1 MRYIK
6 TRILFIFLFIILFTT
21 KIVAQ
26 DFVLDQITVSANRV
40 FTPVNETGAIV
51 NVIDEEIIQ
60 NKKATFLTQILSTTP
75 GISVSQNGPVGSTT
89 EIKIR
94 GYGSKYIKVYYDGI
108 DIADVTGV
116 EVKPYIVGIPS
127 NNLKKIEILQ
137 GSQSAL
143 YGSEAVGGVLFLET
157 KDLKEKND
165 SSINIQYGSY
175 NTKSLSISTGY
186 QIEGT
191 KLGLRFS
198 NTESDGYSAL
208 ETSKEGAENDGYFNR
223 EISIKTLTDFNN
235 GASFSLNLLNTFNK
249 GDYDGFMGDAENYYY
264 EQLNQGL
271 GAKLS
276 IKGKN
281 SDQKFGLNF
290 YKTDRTQFSP
300 FASTEYYGNR
310 GSIDYQILRNFNFG
324 RGIFG
329 LAAETNTVEINK
341 TDKVVNN
348 YASFISLLTKPI
360 NNATLDTTIRLDDHS
375 VFGQKITGRITG
387 TYQPNKD
394 LVIKVGSGTGF
405 RAPSLDEMYG
415 QYNVNDPSNFR
426 ADSNGDFT
434 VLYGNPLLKP
444 ENSTSMDAGFSYR
457 INKFNA
463 VISGSIFNIKIDNA
477 ISWDPEDPTDWYDGK
492 YNQLG
497 SKSERKGYDLRLN
510 TSINSNSKFGIS
522 YANTTDEN
530 GNSVSN
536 IPKQVINVSL
546 FSKVTDKLSINGE
559 LQSVS
564 ELTGVKSDG
573 SGVVPLKDYNL
584 LNAKLSYLLN
594 GNSKIYLNGE
604 NLLDET
610 YETSSGYGTAKRSFY
625 LGYERQF

>member
-1 MRYIK
+1 MSFSNK
-6 TRILFIFLFIILFTT
+6 LFIFLFIILSTT

-51 NVIDEEIIQ
+51 DVIDEEIIQ

-281 SDQKFGLNF
+281 SDHKFGLNF

-463 VISGSIFNIKIDNA
+463 VLSGSIFNIKIDKA
-477 ISWDPEDPTDWYDGK
+477 ISWDPEDPSDWYDGK

-510 TSINSNSKFGIS
+510 TSINDNSKFEIS

>member
-1 MRYIK
+1 MSFSNKFFIYFFI
-6 TRILFIFLFIILFTT
+6 TLFAT

-51 NVIDEEIIQ
+51 DVIDEEIIQ

-165 SSINIQYGSY
+165 SSINVQYGSY

-235 GASFSLNLLNTFNK
+235 GASFTLNLLNTFNK

-290 YKTDRTQFSP
+290 YKTNRTQFSP

-310 GSIDYQILRNFNFG
+310 GSIDYQILQNFNFG

-329 LAAETNTVEINK
+329 LAAETNTVDINK

-360 NNATLDTTIRLDDHS
+360 NNASLDTTIRLDDHS

-463 VISGSIFNIKIDNA
+463 VLSGSIFNIKIDNA

>member
-1 MRYIK
+1 MSFSNK
-6 TRILFIFLFIILFTT
+6 LFIFLFIILSTT

-51 NVIDEEIIQ
+51 DVIDEEIIQ

-157 KDLKEKND
+157 KDLKEKSD

-310 GSIDYQILRNFNFG
+310 GSIDYQILQNFNFG

-463 VISGSIFNIKIDNA
+463 VLSGSIFNIKIDNA

-497 SKSERKGYDLRLN
+497 SKSERKGFDLRLN

>member
-1 MRYIK
+1 MSFSNK
-6 TRILFIFLFIILFTT
+6 LFIFLFIILSTT

-51 NVIDEEIIQ
+51 DVIDEEIIQ

-165 SSINIQYGSY
+165 SSINVQYGSY

-360 NNATLDTTIRLDDHS
+360 NNASLDTTIRLDDHS

-463 VISGSIFNIKIDNA
+463 VLSGSIFNIKIDNA

>member
-1 MRYIK
+1 MSFSNK
-6 TRILFIFLFIILFTT
+6 FFIFLLIILSTT
-21 KIVAQ
+21 EIIAQ

-51 NVIDEEIIQ
+51 DVIDEEIIQ

-157 KDLKEKND
+157 KDLKEKNE
-165 SSINIQYGSY
+165 SSVNIQYGSY

-186 QIEGT
+186 QTEGT

-223 EISIKTLTDFNN
+223 EISIKTLTDLNN
-235 GASFSLNLLNTFNK
+235 GSSFSLNLLNTFNK

-310 GSIDYQILRNFNFG
+310 GSIDYQILRNFKFG

-394 LVIKVGSGTGF
+394 LVIKVGTGTGF

-457 INKFNA
+457 INKLNA
-463 VISGSIFNIKIDNA
+463 VLSGSIFNIKIDKA
-477 ISWDPEDPTDWYDGK
+477 ISWDPEDPSDWYDGK

-497 SKSERKGYDLRLN
+497 TQSERKGYDLRLK
-510 TSINSNSKFGIS
+510 TPINKNSKFEIS

-546 FSKVTDKLSINGE
+546 FSKITDKLSVNGE

-564 ELTGVKSDG
+564 KLTGVKSDG
-573 SGVVPLKDYNL
+573 SGIVPLKDYNL
-584 LNAKLSYLLN
+584 LNAKLSYSLN

-625 LGYERQF
+625 FGYERQF

>member
-1 MRYIK
+1 MSFSNK
-6 TRILFIFLFIILFTT
+6 LFIFLFIILSTT

-463 VISGSIFNIKIDNA
+463 VLSGSIFNIKIDNA

-594 GNSKIYLNGE
+594 GNSKMYLNGE

>member
-1 MRYIK
+1 MSFSNK
-6 TRILFIFLFIILFTT
+6 LFIFLFIILFTT

-51 NVIDEEIIQ
+51 DVIDEEIIQ

-157 KDLKEKND
+157 KDLKEKSD

-341 TDKVVNN
+341 MDKVVNN

-463 VISGSIFNIKIDNA
+463 VLSGSIFNIKIDNA

-573 SGVVPLKDYNL
+573 SGVVPLKDFNL

>member
-1 MRYIK
+1 MSFSNK
-6 TRILFIFLFIILFTT
+6 LFIFLFIILSTT

-51 NVIDEEIIQ
+51 DVIDEEIIQ

-223 EISIKTLTDFNN
+223 EISIKTLTDLNN

-463 VISGSIFNIKIDNA
+463 VLSGSIFNIKIDNA

-497 SKSERKGYDLRLN
+497 SKSERKGFDLRLN

>member
-1 MRYIK
+1 MSFLNK
-6 TRILFIFLFIILFTT
+6 LFIFLFIILSTT

-51 NVIDEEIIQ
+51 DVIDEEIIQ

-310 GSIDYQILRNFNFG
+310 GSIDYQILQNFNFG

-463 VISGSIFNIKIDNA
+463 VLSGSIFNIKIDNA

>member
-1 MRYIK
+1 MSFSNK
-6 TRILFIFLFIILFTT
+6 LFIFLFIILSTT

-51 NVIDEEIIQ
+51 DVIDEEIIQ

-75 GISVSQNGPVGSTT
+75 GISVSQNGPIGSTT

-463 VISGSIFNIKIDNA
+463 VLSGSIFNIKIDNA

>member
-1 MRYIK
+1 MSFSNK
-6 TRILFIFLFIILFTT
+6 LFIFLFIILSTT

-51 NVIDEEIIQ
+51 DVIDEEIIQ

-310 GSIDYQILRNFNFG
+310 GSIDYQILQNFNFG

-329 LAAETNTVEINK
+329 LAAETNTVDINK

-463 VISGSIFNIKIDNA
+463 VLSGSIFNIKIDNA

>member
-1 MRYIK
+1 MSFSNK
-6 TRILFIFLFIILFTT
+6 LFIFLFIILSTT

-51 NVIDEEIIQ
+51 DVIDEEIIQ

-157 KDLKEKND
+157 NDVKEKNY

-394 LVIKVGSGTGF
+394 LVIKVGTGTGF

-463 VISGSIFNIKIDNA
+463 VLSGSIFNIKIDNA
-477 ISWDPEDPTDWYDGK
+477 ISRDPEDPTDWYDGK

-497 SKSERKGYDLRLN
+497 SKWERKGYDLRLN

-584 LNAKLSYLLN
+584 LNTKLSYLLN

>member
-1 MRYIK
+1 MSFSNK
-6 TRILFIFLFIILFTT
+6 LFIFLFIILFTT

-157 KDLKEKND
+157 KDLKEKNH

-310 GSIDYQILRNFNFG
+310 GSLDYQILRNFNFG

-463 VISGSIFNIKIDNA
+463 VLSGSIFNIKIDNA

-497 SKSERKGYDLRLN
+497 NKSERKGYDLRLN

-522 YANTTDEN
+522 YANTTDEK

>member
-1 MRYIK
+1 MSFSNK
-6 TRILFIFLFIILFTT
+6 FFIFLFIILSTT

-40 FTPVNETGAIV
+40 LTPVNETGAIV
-51 NVIDEEIIQ
+51 DVIDEEIIQ
-60 NKKATFLTQILSTTP
+60 NKKAIFLTQILSTTP

-94 GYGSKYIKVYYDGI
+94 GYGSKYIKVFYDGI

-143 YGSEAVGGVLFLET
+143 YGSEAVGGVLFLDT
-157 KDLKEKND
+157 KDLTEKNE

-223 EISIKTLTDFNN
+223 EISIKTLTDLNN

-249 GDYDGFMGDAENYYY
+249 GDYDSFMGDAENYYY

-348 YASFISLLTKPI
+348 YSSFISLLTKPI

-394 LVIKVGSGTGF
+394 LVIKVGTGTGF

-463 VISGSIFNIKIDNA
+463 VLSGSIFNIKIDKA
-477 ISWDPEDPTDWYDGK
+477 ISWDPEDPSDWYDGK

-497 SKSERKGYDLRLN
+497 SKSERKGYNLRLN
-510 TSINSNSKFGIS
+510 TPITNNSKFEIS

-564 ELTGVKSDG
+564 KLTGVKSDG
-573 SGVVPLKDYNL
+573 SGIVPLKDYSL

>member
-1 MRYIK
+1 MSFSNK
-6 TRILFIFLFIILFTT
+6 LFIFLFIILSTT

-51 NVIDEEIIQ
+51 DVIDEEIIQ

-157 KDLKEKND
+157 KDLKEKSD

-310 GSIDYQILRNFNFG
+310 GSIDYQILQNFNFG

-463 VISGSIFNIKIDNA
+463 VLSGSIFNIKIDKA

-522 YANTTDEN
+522 YANTTDEK

>member
-1 MRYIK
+1 MSFSNK
-6 TRILFIFLFIILFTT
+6 LFIFLFIILSTT

-310 GSIDYQILRNFNFG
+310 GSIDYQILQNFNFG

-463 VISGSIFNIKIDNA
+463 VLSGSIFKIKKDNA

>member
-1 MRYIK
+1 MSFSNK
-6 TRILFIFLFIILFTT
+6 LFIFLFIILSTT

-51 NVIDEEIIQ
+51 DVIDEEIIQ

-157 KDLKEKND
+157 KDLTEKND

-310 GSIDYQILRNFNFG
+310 GSIDYQILQNFNFG

-426 ADSNGDFT
+426 ADSNGNFT

-463 VISGSIFNIKIDNA
+463 VLSGSIFNIKIDNA

>member
-1 MRYIK
+1 MSFSNK
-6 TRILFIFLFIILFTT
+6 LFIFLFIILSTT

-191 KLGLRFS
+191 RLGLRFS

-208 ETSKEGAENDGYFNR
+208 ETGKEGAENDGYFNR

-463 VISGSIFNIKIDNA
+463 VLSGSIFNIKIDNA

>member
-1 MRYIK
+1 MSFSNKFFIYFFI
-6 TRILFIFLFIILFTT
+6 TLFAT

-51 NVIDEEIIQ
+51 DVIDEEIIQ

-157 KDLKEKND
+157 KDLKEKSD

-463 VISGSIFNIKIDNA
+463 VLSGSIFNIKIDNA

-584 LNAKLSYLLN
+584 LNTKLSYLLN

>member
-1 MRYIK
+1 MSFSNK
-6 TRILFIFLFIILFTT
+6 LFIFLFIILSTT

-51 NVIDEEIIQ
+51 DVIDEEIIQ

-157 KDLKEKND
+157 KDLKEKSD

-208 ETSKEGAENDGYFNR
+208 ETSKAGAENDGYFNR
-223 EISIKTLTDFNN
+223 EISIKTLTDLNN

-375 VFGQKITGRITG
+375 VFGLKITGRITG

-463 VISGSIFNIKIDNA
+463 VLSGSIFNIKIDNA

-497 SKSERKGYDLRLN
+497 SKSERKGFDLRLN

>member
-1 MRYIK
+1 MSFSNK
-6 TRILFIFLFIILFTT
+6 LFIFLFIILSTT

-51 NVIDEEIIQ
+51 DVIDEEIIQ

-375 VFGQKITGRITG
+375 VFGQKLTGRITG

-463 VISGSIFNIKIDNA
+463 VLSGSIFNIKIDNA

-497 SKSERKGYDLRLN
+497 SKSERKGFDLRLN

-522 YANTTDEN
+522 YANTTDEK

>member
-1 MRYIK
+1 MSFSNK
-6 TRILFIFLFIILFTT
+6 LFIFLFIILFTT

-223 EISIKTLTDFNN
+223 EISIKTLTDLNN

-463 VISGSIFNIKIDNA
+463 VLSGSIFNIKIDNA

-522 YANTTDEN
+522 YANTTDEK

>member
-1 MRYIK
+1 M
-6 TRILFIFLFIILFTT
+6 
-21 KIVAQ
+21 
-26 DFVLDQITVSANRV
+26 DQITVSANRV

-51 NVIDEEIIQ
+51 DVIDEEIIQ

-157 KDLKEKND
+157 KDLTEKND

-584 LNAKLSYLLN
+584 LNAKFSYLLN

>member
-1 MRYIK
+1 MSFSNK
-6 TRILFIFLFIILFTT
+6 LFIFLFIILSTT

-51 NVIDEEIIQ
+51 DVIDEEIIQ

-157 KDLKEKND
+157 KDLKEKSD

-360 NNATLDTTIRLDDHS
+360 NNASLDTTIRLDDHS

-463 VISGSIFNIKIDNA
+463 VLSGSIFNIKIDNA

>member
-1 MRYIK
+1 MSFSNK
-6 TRILFIFLFIILFTT
+6 LFIFLFIILSTT

-434 VLYGNPLLKP
+434 VPYGNPLLKP

-463 VISGSIFNIKIDNA
+463 VLSGSIFNIKIDNA

>member
-1 MRYIK
+1 MSFSNK
-6 TRILFIFLFIILFTT
+6 LFIFLFIILSTT

-51 NVIDEEIIQ
+51 DVIDEEIIQ

-444 ENSTSMDAGFSYR
+444 ENSTSMDAGFRYR

-463 VISGSIFNIKIDNA
+463 VLSGSIFNIKIDNA

-497 SKSERKGYDLRLN
+497 SKSKRKGYDLRLN

>member
-1 MRYIK
+1 MSFSNK
-6 TRILFIFLFIILFTT
+6 LFIFLFIILSTT

-51 NVIDEEIIQ
+51 DVIDEEIIQ

-208 ETSKEGAENDGYFNR
+208 ETGKEGAENDGYFNR

-463 VISGSIFNIKIDNA
+463 VLSGSIFNIKIDNA

-536 IPKQVINVSL
+536 IPKQVINLSL

>member
-1 MRYIK
+1 MSFSNK
-6 TRILFIFLFIILFTT
+6 LFIFLFIILSTT

-51 NVIDEEIIQ
+51 DVIDEEIIQ

-157 KDLKEKND
+157 KDLTEKND
-165 SSINIQYGSY
+165 SSINVQYGSY

-463 VISGSIFNIKIDNA
+463 VLSGSIFNIKIDKA
-477 ISWDPEDPTDWYDGK
+477 ISWDPEDPSDWYDGK

>member
-1 MRYIK
+1 MSFSNK
-6 TRILFIFLFIILFTT
+6 LFIFLFIILSTT

-51 NVIDEEIIQ
+51 DVIDEEIIQ

-463 VISGSIFNIKIDNA
+463 VLSGSIFNIKIDNA

-497 SKSERKGYDLRLN
+497 SKSERKGFDLRLN
-510 TSINSNSKFGIS
+510 TSINDNSKFEIS

>member
-1 MRYIK
+1 MSFSNK
-6 TRILFIFLFIILFTT
+6 LFIFLFIILSTT

-51 NVIDEEIIQ
+51 DVIDEEIIQ

-394 LVIKVGSGTGF
+394 LVIKVGTGTGF

-463 VISGSIFNIKIDNA
+463 VLSGSIFNIKIDNA

-584 LNAKLSYLLN
+584 LNTKLSYLLN

>member
-1 MRYIK
+1 MSFSNK
-6 TRILFIFLFIILFTT
+6 LFIFLFIILSTT

-497 SKSERKGYDLRLN
+497 SKSERKGFDLRLN

>member
-1 MRYIK
+1 MSFSNK
-6 TRILFIFLFIILFTT
+6 LFIFLFIILSTT

-51 NVIDEEIIQ
+51 DVIDEEIIQ

-191 KLGLRFS
+191 RLGLRFS

-208 ETSKEGAENDGYFNR
+208 ETGKEGAENDGYFNR
-223 EISIKTLTDFNN
+223 EISIKTLTDLNN

-290 YKTDRTQFSP
+290 YKTNRTQFSP

-310 GSIDYQILRNFNFG
+310 GSIDYQILQNFNFG

-360 NNATLDTTIRLDDHS
+360 NNASLDTTIRLDDHS

-463 VISGSIFNIKIDNA
+463 VLSGSIFNIKIDNA

-497 SKSERKGYDLRLN
+497 NKSERKGYDLRLN

-584 LNAKLSYLLN
+584 LNTKLSYLLN

>member
-1 MRYIK
+1 MSFSNK
-6 TRILFIFLFIILFTT
+6 LFIFLFIILSTT

-51 NVIDEEIIQ
+51 DVIDEEIIQ

-157 KDLKEKND
+157 KDLTEKND

-191 KLGLRFS
+191 RLGLRFS

-208 ETSKEGAENDGYFNR
+208 ETGKEGAENDGYFNR

-310 GSIDYQILRNFNFG
+310 GSIDYQILQNFNFG

-426 ADSNGDFT
+426 ADANGDFT

-463 VISGSIFNIKIDNA
+463 VLSGSIFNIKIDNA

-522 YANTTDEN
+522 YSNTTDEN

>member
-1 MRYIK
+1 MSFSNK
-6 TRILFIFLFIILFTT
+6 LFIFLFIILSTT

-51 NVIDEEIIQ
+51 DVIDEEIIQ

-75 GISVSQNGPVGSTT
+75 GISVSQNGPIGSTT

-463 VISGSIFNIKIDNA
+463 VLSGSIFNIKIDNA

-536 IPKQVINVSL
+536 IPKQVINLSL

>member
-1 MRYIK
+1 MSFSNK
-6 TRILFIFLFIILFTT
+6 LFIFLFIILSTT

-463 VISGSIFNIKIDNA
+463 VLSGSIFNIKIDNA

-497 SKSERKGYDLRLN
+497 SKSERKGFDLRLN

>member
-1 MRYIK
+1 MSFSNK
-6 TRILFIFLFIILFTT
+6 LFIFLFIILSTT

-51 NVIDEEIIQ
+51 DVIDEEIIQ

-463 VISGSIFNIKIDNA
+463 VLSGSIFNIKIDNA

-510 TSINSNSKFGIS
+510 TSINSNSKFRIS
-522 YANTTDEN
+522 YTNTSDEN

>member
-1 MRYIK
+1 MSFSNK
-6 TRILFIFLFIILFTT
+6 LFIFLFIILSTT

-51 NVIDEEIIQ
+51 DVIDEEIIQ

-310 GSIDYQILRNFNFG
+310 GSIDYQILQNFNFG

-463 VISGSIFNIKIDNA
+463 VLSGSIFNIKIDNA

-497 SKSERKGYDLRLN
+497 SKSERKGFDLRLN

>member
-1 MRYIK
+1 MSFSNK
-6 TRILFIFLFIILFTT
+6 LFIFLFIILSTT

-51 NVIDEEIIQ
+51 DVIDEEIIQ

-208 ETSKEGAENDGYFNR
+208 ETGKEGAENDGYFNR
-223 EISIKTLTDFNN
+223 EISIKTLTDLNN

-463 VISGSIFNIKIDNA
+463 VLSGSIFNIKIDNA

>member
-1 MRYIK
+1 MSFSNK
-6 TRILFIFLFIILFTT
+6 LFIFLFIILSTT

-51 NVIDEEIIQ
+51 DVIDEEIIQ

-426 ADSNGDFT
+426 ADSNGNFT

-463 VISGSIFNIKIDNA
+463 VLSGSIFNIKIDKA
-477 ISWDPEDPTDWYDGK
+477 ISWDPEDPSDWYDGK

-510 TSINSNSKFGIS
+510 TSINNNSKFGIS